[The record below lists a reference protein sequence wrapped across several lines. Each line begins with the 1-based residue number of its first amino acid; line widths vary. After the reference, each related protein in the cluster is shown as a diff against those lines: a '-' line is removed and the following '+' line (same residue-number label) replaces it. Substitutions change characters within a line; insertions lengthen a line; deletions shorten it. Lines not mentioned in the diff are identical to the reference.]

1 MSTRPWSHVDGHT
14 CTDLSLPLVDRGITV
29 QFSSIPLIPAYV
41 DMPTFQVI
49 ALAAAGALLFDPVSS
64 SLLIRDPKNPCVRQ
78 RVTVLATA
86 ALYADPMPRLLPCGI
101 LDTFTVTAH

>member
-41 DMPTFQVI
+41 AMPTFQVI

-78 RVTVLATA
+78 PQHSTQTPCHACCHA
-86 ALYADPMPRLLPCGI
+86 AYLI
-101 LDTFTVTAH
+101 LSQLQHTEA